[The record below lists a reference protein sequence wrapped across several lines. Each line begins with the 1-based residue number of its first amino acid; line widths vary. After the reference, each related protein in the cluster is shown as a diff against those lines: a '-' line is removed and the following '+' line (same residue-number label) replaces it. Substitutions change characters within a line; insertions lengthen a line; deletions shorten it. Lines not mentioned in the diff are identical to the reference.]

1 MSARI
6 FFLGLTILATQF
18 ATAQQGGELDL
29 SFGDEG
35 AAFASYDG
43 SDDVTCMT
51 LLPDDAI
58 IVGGYAFFAGAGVF
72 AKFTANGQPD
82 TGFGTD
88 GVALLPFAPEKAYV
102 CGIAPLPNG
111 QLLVGGF
118 IWGTNGQARASYLA
132 RLHANGTPDAS
143 FGVNGVAEF
152 ELSGWSTRAEA
163 MVLLPDGKVAFT
175 GQVKMGG
182 TEFGFVARLND
193 DGSLDPSFETGG
205 IRSIY
210 LGGLNQ
216 SGRAIASLPDGQLL
230 VACDVSEPGG
240 FNGVAVVR
248 FNANGIEDQAF
259 GNDGYVYDPVI
270 DATKADV
277 PAALLPQANNAFML
291 ACRAR
296 TASGSLM
303 GLIAYDANGT
313 RIGTFG
319 DEGMVLVDYGGVAGY
334 GDRPH
339 ALLRDAEERFV
350 MVGTIWTFEESR
362 AIGLARILPDGTLDA
377 SFGSNGMVFDDGEPD
392 GAWYSRNTAEAAGI
406 QSDGR
411 IVVAGEGYNWLDL
424 NSSDYA
430 VARYYS
436 GTVGVSELSAA
447 IGQVQVSP
455 NPVADHFMLSFDH
468 SSIGPLRIELLD
480 MQGRIIHR
488 FTERT
493 FPQGEQRMPL
503 HWPVHAA
510 AGAYTIAI
518 VSEHGAAHVKVL
530 R

>member
-1 MSARI
+1 MRPHAL
-6 FFLGLTILATQF
+6 FLGTTILATQC

-29 SFGDEG
+29 PFGEEG

-58 IVGGYAFFAGAGVF
+58 IVGGYSFFAGAGVF
-72 AKFTANGQPD
+72 AKFTANGEPD

-118 IWGTNGQARASYLA
+118 IWGTNGAVRTSYVA
-132 RLHANGTPDAS
+132 RLHANGSPDAA

-182 TEFGFVARLND
+182 TEFAFVARLND
-193 DGSLDPSFETGG
+193 DGTLDASFATGG

-210 LGGLNQ
+210 LGGVNQ
-216 SGRAIASLPDGQLL
+216 SGRAIAPLPDGRLL
-230 VACDVSEPGG
+230 VACNVGEPGG
-240 FNGVAVVR
+240 FNGLAVVR
-248 FNANGIEDQAF
+248 FNADGIEDQSF
-259 GNDGYVYDPVI
+259 GDDGYVYDPVI
-270 DATKADV
+270 DPTRADV
-277 PAALLPQANNAFML
+277 PAVLLPDANNAFML

-296 TASGSLM
+296 TSIGSLM
-303 GLIAYDANGT
+303 GLIAYNANGT

-319 DEGMVLVDYGGVAGY
+319 DGGMVLVEYGGEAGE

-339 ALLRDAEERFV
+339 ALVRDAEGRFV
-350 MVGTIWTFEESR
+350 MVGTLWTFDEDR
-362 AIGLARILPDGTLDA
+362 AIGLARIMPDGTLDG
-377 SFGSNGMVFDDGEPD
+377 SFGNNGVVFDDGEPD
-392 GAWYSRNTAEAAGI
+392 GAWYSRLTAEAAGI

-411 IVVAGEGYNWLDL
+411 IVVAGEGYNWNSL
-424 NSSDYA
+424 NGSDYA
-430 VARYYS
+430 VARYFS
-436 GTVGVSELSAA
+436 GTVGMNELSAA

-455 NPVADHFMLSFDH
+455 NPVADHFTLSFDH
-468 SSIGPLRIELLD
+468 GSTGPLRIELLD
-480 MQGRIIHR
+480 LQGRSVHR
-488 FTERT
+488 FAQRT
-493 FPQGEQRMPL
+493 FPQGEQRMTLP
-503 HWPVHAA
+503 WPAHAA
-510 AGAYTIAI
+510 AGAYTIVV